1 MKIKIIS
8 PANKMPDWVNTACHE
23 FQKRLDDS
31 CKVEVLDIALQKRG
45 KNADIKSLIDKEG
58 KAMLALTP
66 EQDRVIAL
74 SIGGKTF
81 SSEAFSTQLQ
91 QWQQSGQNITFYIG
105 GPEGL
110 ADSCMQRAHQQ
121 ISLSTLTLPHPLVR
135 VVLIE
140 QIYRAHCIGKGH
152 PYHK

>member
-8 PANKMPDWVNTACHE
+8 PANKMPDWVNIACKE

-31 CKVEVLDIALQKRG
+31 CKLEMMDVALHTRG
-45 KNADIKSLIDKEG
+45 KNADIKNLIDKEG
-58 KAMLALTP
+58 KAMLSLTP

-81 SSEAFSTQLQ
+81 SSEAFAAQVQL
-91 QWQQSGQNITFYIG
+91 WQQSGQNICFYIG

-110 ADSCMQRAHQQ
+110 AENCIQRANQH

-140 QIYRAHCIGKGH
+140 QIYRAHCIIKGH

>member
-8 PANKMPDWVNTACHE
+8 PANKMPDWVNTACKE

-31 CKVEVLDIALQKRG
+31 CKLEVLDIPLYKRG
-45 KNADIKSLIDKEG
+45 KNTDIKNLMEKEG
-58 KAMLALTP
+58 KAMLALTH
-66 EQDRVIAL
+66 EHDRVVAL
-74 SIGGKTF
+74 DISGKTY
-81 SSEAFSTQLQ
+81 SSEAFASQVQL
-91 QWQQSGQNITFYIG
+91 WQQNGQNICFYIG

-110 ADSCMQRAHQQ
+110 AENCIQRANQLM
-121 ISLSTLTLPHPLVR
+121 SLSALTLPHPLVR

-140 QIYRAHCIGKGH
+140 QIYRANCIIKGH